1 MTDRFDEA
9 YYRRYYE
16 DPDTRVADDVEL
28 ANLGAFVCAYTR
40 YLDID
45 VDRVLD
51 MGCGLGR
58 WKTLIADHYP
68 DATYTG
74 VEVSEYVAE
83 RCGWI
88 NASVT
93 SFSPDHEFDLVIC
106 QDVFQY
112 LTDAEAREGI
122 ANFGEWCTGVLFFA
136 ALTEDDWENNV
147 DQRLTDSD
155 AYLRTGQWYLT
166 ELRKFFVPI
175 GGSLFVH
182 KDADVV
188 LFELEHG

>member
-1 MTDRFDEA
+1 
-9 YYRRYYE
+9 
-16 DPDTRVADDVEL
+16 
-28 ANLGAFVCAYTR
+28 
-40 YLDID
+40 
-45 VDRVLD
+45 

-58 WKTLIADHYP
+58 WKSVINEHYP
-68 DATYTG
+68 AATYTG
-74 VEVSEYVAE
+74 VEISEYVAA

-93 SFSPDHEFDLVIC
+93 TYRPEHEFDLVIC

-122 ANFGEWCTGVLFFA
+122 ANFGHWCTGVLYFA

-147 DQRLTDSD
+147 DQRFTDGN
-155 AYLRTGQWYLT
+155 AYLRTGKWYLR
-166 ELRKFFVPI
+166 ELKKYFVPI